1 VQEVRAFLVAALVAG
16 VCGCAPSDLR
26 RHFDVTI
33 ATEPAGA
40 ACLLTGGAEPV
51 GAVPAAPA
59 VVRLEQAPRDVRVFC
74 TLAGHAPVV
83 AVLPV
88 GPDRGKLVS
97 AAVVAAVAG
106 PMYAEPVLGGAHR
119 YPSRLDVALLP
130 VRFATADERDRF
142 FANRMDESRLHF
154 DQPIRALKSMCRAD
168 EFGCQHTI
176 AEMGRARD
184 EELARLEELRK
195 ATPAPQ

>member
-1 VQEVRAFLVAALVAG
+1 M
-16 VCGCAPSDLR
+16 
-26 RHFDVTI
+26 
-33 ATEPAGA
+33 
-40 ACLLTGGAEPV
+40 
-51 GAVPAAPA
+51 
-59 VVRLEQAPRDVRVFC
+59 
-74 TLAGHAPVV
+74 
-83 AVLPV
+83 
-88 GPDRGKLVS
+88 
-97 AAVVAAVAG
+97 VAAVAG

-154 DQPIRALKSMCRAD
+154 DQPIRARKSMCRAD

>member
-1 VQEVRAFLVAALVAG
+1 
-16 VCGCAPSDLR
+16 
-26 RHFDVTI
+26 VTI

-88 GPDRGKLVS
+88 GPDRGELVS
-97 AAVVAAVAG
+97 GGGGRRGGGPDVRCAG
-106 PMYAEPVLGGAHR
+106 AGRHAP
-119 YPSRLDVALLP
+119 LP
-130 VRFATADERDRF
+130 VQARRRAAARAVRHADERDRF
-142 FANRMDESRLHF
+142 SANRMDESRLHF